1 MKHWKKWLRIVWV
14 GAGLSFLAWMW
25 WGYRASG
32 VPAGTF
38 DSTGKVL
45 VIRSDAG
52 WEFRPAGI
60 ASEQR
65 YIFLPGG
72 MVDPEAYGPLM
83 RKVAEAGHR
92 AVLLKYP
99 WNCGCTDAQV
109 KGVFDVITRT
119 VQDGGAWSLGGHSR
133 GAMLAARFV
142 HERNVP
148 LAGLIL
154 IGTSHPRDFSLASIT
169 IPVLKISATEDG
181 VAGEGDVSLLPPSTR
196 YVKIAGGNHVQFGFY
211 GHQLF
216 DGRAKISREEQQR
229 QVLAAMID

>member
-1 MKHWKKWLRIVWV
+1 MKGWRKWLRIVWV

-25 WGYRASG
+25 WGFRASG

-45 VIRSDAG
+45 VVRMDSG

-60 ASEQR
+60 ASERR

-72 MVDPEAYGPLM
+72 MVEPEAYGPLM
-83 RKVAEAGHR
+83 RKVAEAGYR
-92 AVLLKYP
+92 ALLLKYA
-99 WNCGCTDAQV
+99 WNCGCTEAQV
-109 KGVFDVITRT
+109 QGVFDVIERT
-119 VQDGGAWSLGGHSR
+119 ARDGGDWILSGHSR

-142 HERNVP
+142 HERQVP

-154 IGTSHPRDFSLASIT
+154 MGTSHPRDFSLASIS

-181 VAGEGDVSLLPPSTR
+181 VASGGDASLLPPSAR
-196 YVKIAGGNHVQFGFY
+196 FLQIAGGNHVQFGYY

-229 QVLAAMID
+229 QILAAMID